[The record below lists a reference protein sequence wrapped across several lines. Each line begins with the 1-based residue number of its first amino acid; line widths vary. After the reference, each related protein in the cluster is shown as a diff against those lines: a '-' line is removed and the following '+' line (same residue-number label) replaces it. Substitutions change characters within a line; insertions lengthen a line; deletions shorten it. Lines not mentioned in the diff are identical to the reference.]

1 VSRAAE
7 TQTRARPAGPAA
19 PAGSARPVPA
29 FAWADEARPAAPER
43 PPAWE
48 EAAADWLF
56 RAMAPPLAVVRQP
69 APPAWLAPWQS
80 LAVPRRQGRGFL
92 SATWFAAPAAAVPA
106 RGAVLLL
113 HPWVKWGKA
122 YFHRGGRLE
131 ALRAA
136 GYHVLAPDLPGFGDS
151 SAPAGFP
158 DLDVAA
164 CIACLRRRAAALP
177 LHLWGVSS
185 GGYWAHPALSA
196 GDSICGAFFEDVAPH
211 LVDWSW
217 RLAPRG
223 RPVHLVFRTAMPR
236 AYRFLALRRHAAALR
251 LGAAAYVS
259 GECDPGVLPEETR
272 DLARRAGASHL
283 VVPAAEHLGAIKRS
297 PEAVI
302 GLALETFDKAA
313 ARRRGMAPPSRRE

>member
-1 VSRAAE
+1 MSRAAE
-7 TQTRARPAGPAA
+7 TQTRAWPATPAA
-19 PAGSARPVPA
+19 AAGSARPVAAPGCA
-29 FAWADEARPAAPER
+29 AGEARPAAPDR

-69 APPAWLAPWQS
+69 TPPDWLAPWQS

-92 SATWFAAPAAAVPA
+92 SATWFKASSAAA

-122 YFHRGGRLE
+122 YFQRGGRVE

-136 GYHVLAPDLPGFGDS
+136 GYHVLAPDLPGFGG
-151 SAPAGFP
+151 SAAPDGFP

-164 CIACLRRRAAALP
+164 CLAYLRRRAAALP

-196 GDSICGAFFEDVAPH
+196 GDSVCGAFFEDVAPH

-217 RLAPRG
+217 RMAPRG
-223 RPVHLVFRTAMPR
+223 RPVYLIFRTAMPR
-236 AYRFLALRRHAAALR
+236 AYRFLAMRRHAAALR
-251 LGAAAYVS
+251 LAAAAYVS

-283 VVPAAEHLGAIKRS
+283 IVPAAEHLGAIKRS
-297 PEAVI
+297 PAAVI
-302 GLALETFDKAA
+302 GLALETFDNAA
-313 ARRRGMAPPSRRE
+313 ARRRGMPTPFPRG